1 MTISRGDADTL
12 LNHTC
17 FQQIVRFYLVLDAK
31 LQIVSL
37 SPAMLKLLPSTL
49 PGQVLAEVLHL
60 RRNIMPLR
68 PETVEGLVGLSTV
81 FESVT
86 RSDVTLMGAIYQLDD
101 IAQPWLLVAYP
112 RVESLAAL
120 ADLGLELQDF
130 SASDSMA
137 TLLMALSVK
146 ASALAE
152 LQSVKQRLQHSEIT
166 ETADTEIEQRSD
178 TQTVINVNAE
188 PNACSLDAPSDYP
201 PHFTSSLYEA
211 LRQITQINA
220 QLQAGR
226 ETGLLPARFASQVS
240 ALEQACSQLKPW
252 LKSDSNT

>member
-1 MTISRGDADTL
+1 M
-12 LNHTC
+12 LNHPC

-31 LQIVSL
+31 LQITTL
-37 SPAMLKLLPSTL
+37 SPAMLKLLPSASL
-49 PGQVLAEVLHL
+49 GRSLAEVLHL

-68 PETVEGLVGLSTV
+68 PETVEGLVGLATV

-86 RSDVTLMGAIYQLDD
+86 RPEVTLMGAIYQLDD
-101 IAQPWLLVAYP
+101 AAQPWLLVAYP

-130 SASDSMA
+130 AASDSMA

-166 ETADTEIEQRSD
+166 KPAEIEIEQRSD
-178 TQTVINVNAE
+178 TKTVINLNAE
-188 PNACSLDAPSDYP
+188 LNACSQDAPSDYP
-201 PHFTSSLYEA
+201 LQHIALSLYEP
-211 LRQITQINA
+211 LRQITQISA